1 MKDFGVVMQ
10 EALEAF
16 GQGEINQARALAQ
29 MGTSAADL
37 AQQFARGAVD
47 MLEERNRQQL
57 ESSIDDLESGI
68 LLARKAADLGS
79 GAVDLMLDTGRRQL
93 EGRMGEVEAAN
104 LAARKV
110 AAAGVVGATVT
121 GATVMAAVN
130 VPRYGKRQYDLAI
143 SELLQD
149 ANDQIERKFLPQRA
163 AGQPCLPC
171 LDESSG
177 QARRLRIEKRQRL
190 LLHGER
196 SPEPTV
202 RDAAQRLKADMHAVE
217 LARLSDNSYAQH
229 DPKAGPKEKKPP
241 EPWQAMTE
249 QEIQDAGLSPKL
261 VNDAKA
267 VIYKLPP
274 DFPFDPKTVV
284 AFRGTTADTEDI
296 LTDHDQ
302 ALGLE
307 TEQYKAASELGK
319 QLRRFMPDAEVTGHS
334 LGGGKAQAAG
344 VAGGLKGS
352 MFNATGLHP
361 KTAGMFPADLATHAG
376 RFQQYRAEGEG
387 GGDPLT
393 SFQNSLALQQKL
405 YGGAQNLQKL
415 ARANQWA
422 SKELGVNDPLALLP
436 ESAQPLAR
444 GLAGRILN
452 TTPQEALRNLAY
464 SGGQWYVPPTLGAV
478 RGIASKTAQGHDAPF
493 EQQHGISG
501 VINGLETRKAG
512 DINKLLAGTGLPGPA
527 SDYIGPTR
535 A

>member
-1 MKDFGVVMQ
+1 MKDFGAALH
-10 EALEAF
+10 EALLASTQAEV
-16 GQGEINQARALAQ
+16 EQARALAQ
-29 MGTSAADL
+29 IGAKAVDKAAQL
-37 AQQFARGAVD
+37 ARGAVD
-47 MLEERNRQQL
+47 
-57 ESSIDDLESGI
+57 
-68 LLARKAADLGS
+68 LL
-79 GAVDLMLDTGRRQL
+79 LDTGRRQL

-121 GATVMAAVN
+121 GATVTAAIN
-130 VPRYGKRQYDLAI
+130 APRYGKRQYDLAI

-149 ANDQIERKFLPQRA
+149 ASDQIGRQFLPQRA

-196 SPEPTV
+196 SPDPTV
-202 RDAAQRLKADMHAVE
+202 RDAAQRLKSDMHAVE
-217 LARLSDNSYAQH
+217 LARLSDNSYAQY

-249 QEIQDAGLSPKL
+249 QEIRDAGLSPKL
-261 VNDAKA
+261 VNDSKA

-284 AFRGTTADTEDI
+284 AFRGTTADAEDI

-302 ALGLE
+302 ALGLK
-307 TEQYKAASELGK
+307 TRQYDAATELGK
-319 QLRRFMPDAEVTGHS
+319 QLKDQLPTAEVTGHS

-344 VAGGLKGS
+344 VAGELKGC
-352 MFNATGLHP
+352 MFNAAGLHP
-361 KTAGMFPADLATHAG
+361 KTAGLLPAELATHAG

-393 SFQNSLALQQKL
+393 GLQNSFAQQQKL
-405 YGGAQNLQKL
+405 YGGAQGLQKL
-415 ARANQWA
+415 TQANQWA
-422 SKELGVNDPLALLP
+422 LKELGINDPLTLLP

-444 GLAGRILN
+444 GLVGRLLDV
-452 TTPQEALRNLAY
+452 TPQEALRNLAY
-464 SGGQWYVPPTLGAV
+464 SGGQWYVPPALGEV
-478 RGIASKTAQGHDAPF
+478 RGIASKTEKGHDTPF
-493 EQQHGISG
+493 EQQHGIGG
-501 VINGLETRKAG
+501 VIHGLETRKAS
-512 DINKLLAGTGLPGPA
+512 DINKLLAGTGQPGPA
-527 SDYIGPTR
+527 SDYIGPTM